1 MARKFIA
8 ALLLLL
14 AVFILA
20 FVMTSSSA
28 GNRDFISYWA
38 AGKQLIHHASPYD
51 GAAILRW
58 ERNAGFFGTK
68 PFFMRNAPNA
78 FFLAAPLGLL
88 GVRAAAGSWCLL
100 LLASLALSIRLVWIM
115 EGRPRGRLHLVGY
128 IFPPALACLLA
139 GQIGL
144 LLLLGFTL
152 FLYLQADS
160 PWLAGAALVLCS
172 VKPHLFLP
180 FGIVLLLWC
189 LRHRAWRILGGA
201 ASAIAASLLLAHLLD
216 RDAWS
221 QYAQMVSA
229 AGLRNELVPSLSLIF
244 RLLIHRD
251 WIWLQFLPAA
261 VACIWALWWAS
272 RVTHWDWRRE
282 GHLLLLVSV
291 MTAPYAWVTD
301 EAVLIP
307 AMLVALYRLERNGL
321 SMLPYLCA
329 ALPALLEVLFG
340 VQPDTPWYLW
350 TTPAWLAFY
359 LYAARA
365 ARNHTTLV
373 PASSVAT

>member
-1 MARKFIA
+1 MARKLIA
-8 ALLLLL
+8 ALFVLM
-14 AVFILA
+14 AVAILVFA
-20 FVMTSSSA
+20 MTASSEA
-28 GNRDFISYWA
+28 NRDFISYWA
-38 AGKQLIHHASPYD
+38 AGRQLVHHANPYD
-51 GAAILRW
+51 GPAILRW
-58 ERNAGFFGTK
+58 ERNAGFSGTK

-100 LLASLALSIRLVWIM
+100 LLASLALSLRMVWIM
-115 EGRPRGRLHLVGY
+115 EGRPHGRLHLVGY

-152 FLYLQADS
+152 FLYLQTDR
-160 PWLAGAALVLCS
+160 PWLAGTALVLCS

-180 FGIVLLLWC
+180 FGVVLLLWSV
-189 LRHRAWRILGGA
+189 RSRSWRILGGA
-201 ASAIAASLLLAHLLD
+201 VSAIAASLLLAHLLD
-216 RDAWS
+216 PDAWS
-221 QYAQMVSA
+221 QYARMVST

-251 WIWLQFLPAA
+251 WIWLQLVPAA
-261 VACIWALWWAS
+261 AACIWALWWALH
-272 RVTHWDWRRE
+272 TEDWDWRRE

-301 EAVLIP
+301 EAILIP

-365 ARNHTTLV
+365 ARNHAASV
-373 PASSVAT
+373 PAPSAAT

>member
-20 FVMTSSSA
+20 FAMTSSSA
-28 GNRDFISYWA
+28 ANRDFISYWA
-38 AGKQLIHHASPYD
+38 AGKQLLYHGNPYD
-51 GAAILRW
+51 GPGILRW
-58 ERNAGFFGTK
+58 EQNAGFAGTH

-78 FFLAAPLGLL
+78 FFLAVPLGLL
-88 GVRAAAGSWCLL
+88 GARSAAVCWSLL

-152 FLYLQADS
+152 FLYLQTDR
-160 PWLAGAALVLCS
+160 PWLAGTALVLCS

-180 FGIVLLLWC
+180 FGVVLLLWC
-189 LRHRAWRILGGA
+189 VRSRSWRILGGA
-201 ASAIAASLLLAHLLD
+201 ASAIAASLLLAHVLD

-221 QYAQMVSA
+221 QYAQMVST
-229 AGLRNELVPSLSLIF
+229 AGLRDELVPSLSLIF

-251 WIWLQFLPAA
+251 WIWLQVVPAA
-261 VACIWALWWAS
+261 AACIWALWWAL
-272 RVTHWDWRRE
+272 HIADWDWRRE

-301 EAVLIP
+301 EAILIP

-329 ALPALLEVLFG
+329 TLPALLEVLFG

-365 ARNHTTLV
+365 ARNHAASV
-373 PASSVAT
+373 PAPSVAN